1 MTFVCTYAAVVRVV
15 MKRYVHGNETL
26 GDVVTNP
33 IEADD
38 PMIGLDDVSAMLAVS
53 KRTISRL
60 IKEGDFPEPYRIS
73 MAVLRWKKSVV
84 LEWLKTRQAPQGAK
98 E

>member
-1 MTFVCTYAAVVRVV
+1 M
-15 MKRYVHGNETL
+15 
-26 GDVVTNP
+26 TNP

-38 PMIGLDDVSAMLAVS
+38 PMISLEDVSAMLAVS

-73 MAVLRWKKSVV
+73 AAVLRWKKSVV
-84 LEWLKTRQAPQGAK
+84 LEWLKTRQQAPQGAK

>member
-15 MKRYVHGNETL
+15 MKRYVHGNERL
-26 GDVVTNP
+26 EDALTNA

-38 PMIGLDDVSAMLAVS
+38 PMIGLEEISTLMSVS

-60 IKEGDFPEPYRIS
+60 IKEGDFPQPYRIS
-73 MAVLRWKKSVV
+73 ASVLRWKKSVV
-84 LEWLKTRQAPQGAK
+84 LEWLNSRQAPQTEK
-98 E
+98 